1 MYDNRRYLI
10 IPSSIVDD
18 INFSQVHETS
28 KDTLRY
34 SVDGSKTFVKYDL
47 VIQEEDVVQNSLN
60 METGETITTT
70 VPAGVYGRPSIY
82 NESYPE
88 YTHEQILEIL
98 STDEWTS
105 RPSYPV
111 GDPMGE

>member
-1 MYDNRRYLI
+1 MYETRKYLV

-34 SVDGSKTFVKYDL
+34 SVDGTKTFVKYDL
-47 VIQEEDVVQNSLN
+47 VIQEEDVVHNSLN

-70 VPAGVYGRPSIY
+70 VSAGIYGRPSIY
-82 NESYPE
+82 DESYTE
-88 YTHEQILEIL
+88 CTHEQILELL
-98 STDEWTS
+98 STDEWTKKI
-105 RPSYPV
+105 SYPP

>member
-34 SVDGSKTFVKYDL
+34 SVDGTKTFVKYDL
-47 VIQEEDVVQNSLN
+47 VIQEEDLPQNSLN

-70 VPAGVYGRPSIY
+70 VLAGIYGRPSIY
-82 NESYPE
+82 SEE
-88 YTHEQILEIL
+88 YTEYTREEIL
-98 STDEWTS
+98 MILGTEEWATKI
-105 RPSYPV
+105 
-111 GDPMGE
+111 DKE